1 MKIQSILK
9 YYIDTKISYYMKSL
23 KVTTSDNNRLVEGYN
38 YFIELNGFFN
48 ILDFI
53 NKTIDNINTKD
64 LIVLDTGVIHEDI
77 QKEINRVYTFCKIH
91 KVYVNIYNKMLNI
104 IIKKLLYLSLV

>member
-1 MKIQSILK
+1 
-9 YYIDTKISYYMKSL
+9 MKSL

-53 NKTIDNINTKD
+53 NKTIDDINTKD
-64 LIVLDTGVIHEDI
+64 LIVLDTGVI
-77 QKEINRVYTFCKIH
+77 Y
-91 KVYVNIYNKMLNI
+91 
-104 IIKKLLYLSLV
+104 